1 MESYLTNREKKSQ
14 ENPQNP
20 QPSRNFNFA
29 KEQLSIHHSCQRK
42 PQITFQPL
50 DTQHPLMAPSTCD
63 HLSIKDFMKPPGDTD
78 VWVSDVST
86 CFLTIGVEQH
96 NEYLVENKTKIY
108 FFLEI

>member
-1 MESYLTNREKKSQ
+1 MSVMNDSSVIFCGVLFNQQGKKSQ

-50 DTQHPLMAPSTCD
+50 DTQHPLMAPGTCD
-63 HLSIKDFMKPPGDTD
+63 HLSIKGFMKPPGDTD

-86 CFLTIGVEQH
+86 CFLTICTH
-96 NEYLVENKTKIY
+96 IRT
-108 FFLEI
+108 